1 MKISG
6 NYSSTDSDRGSGG
19 NRSSGSKNT
28 VNNTTTSVVNMSK
41 PETQEILS
49 AFLDAELSNQEVTEV
64 VDKLLKDPDYKA
76 HYMRTQLVS
85 DVTHEQMHPALLKN
99 TVLESVAAQLEELPA
114 YHVNDSELVQ
124 PKIEDVTRS
133 SLFKTIMGHK
143 LVSGLSVA
151 ASVMFVTLFTLQQFN
166 NTTEGDIAGNSTG
179 INVANTAIDN
189 SYTPSLIQASAQLPA
204 TLVSGTGATIS
215 NRQLKQQYQWVE
227 ADPELARQ
235 VRQYLDDHEV
245 HRAAYTLQPQIREA
259 SYQINE

>member
-1 MKISG
+1 MNSSG
-6 NYSSTDSDRGSGG
+6 NYSSTDS
-19 NRSSGSKNT
+19 NNSSVSNNT
-28 VNNTTTSVVNMSK
+28 VNNTITSVINMSK
-41 PETQEILS
+41 PESQEILS
-49 AFLDAELSNQEVTEV
+49 AFLDAELSNQEITEV
-64 VDKLLKDPDYKA
+64 LDKLLKDPDYKA
-76 HYMRTQLVS
+76 HYRRTQLVS
-85 DVTHEQMHPALLKN
+85 DVIHEQVHPALLKN
-99 TVLESVAAQLEELPA
+99 KVLDSVSAQLEELPA

-166 NTTEGDIAGNSTG
+166 TNPEGSGTG
-179 INVANTAIDN
+179 INVADTAIDN

-204 TLVSGTGATIS
+204 ALVSGTGATIS

-235 VRQYLDDHEV
+235 VRQYLNDHEV